1 MNIELTDQQKIKI
14 INSEDVY
21 AIMQKVLL
29 REEIIDQEKEH
40 FWIIGLTTHNK
51 ILFVELVSLGSVNAT
66 TVEPMNVFRVAILK
80 NAVKVILVHNHPSGN
95 LTPSPADK
103 DVTDRLIQVGR
114 IINVQAIDH
123 LIISPESYLS
133 FEHIG
138 LFGMLEASMKWMP
151 AYEIIENIREEERK
165 IRKEAVQMADVKG
178 ERRGLRKGKKE
189 GIGIGE
195 ERGEKKGYK
204 KGERVGVKKGKV
216 EMAKAMKKD
225 KKPVEEIQKYTQ
237 LTKADIQ
244 AL

>member
-1 MNIELTDQQKIKI
+1 
-14 INSEDVY
+14 
-21 AIMQKVLL
+21 
-29 REEIIDQEKEH
+29 
-40 FWIIGLTTHNK
+40 
-51 ILFVELVSLGSVNAT
+51 
-66 TVEPMNVFRVAILK
+66 
-80 NAVKVILVHNHPSGN
+80 
-95 LTPSPADK
+95 
-103 DVTDRLIQVGR
+103 
-114 IINVQAIDH
+114 H

>member
-1 MNIELTDQQKIKI
+1 RHELVAIELLSTTGCD
-14 INSEDVY
+14 
-21 AIMQKVLL
+21 
-29 REEIIDQEKEH
+29 
-40 FWIIGLTTHNK
+40 WITVDPCRCGRQFK